1 MRKILFTFLLI
12 LIIENSYE
20 SECTKK
26 VADQS
31 EDTTNSNSQQ
41 PTNISTSQEATSD
54 PSEGGSKPSSSSKS
68 STENESETSSQSSS
82 VSPTSSQAD
91 TSEKSASESSSTIL
105 SDSTTSSISPSPE
118 PGNLRSLAKLLDT
131 EDCKSL
137 KTQDDD
143 KYQCVVSSDRKRCEE
158 VAKENSS
165 RLFLSF
171 IFAIIFIIF

>member
-31 EDTTNSNSQQ
+31 EDTNNSNSQQ

-54 PSEGGSKPSSSSKS
+54 PSEGGSKPSSTSKS
-68 STENESETSSQSSS
+68 STESESETSTQSSS
-82 VSPTSSQAD
+82 VIQTSSQAD
-91 TSEKSASESSSTIL
+91 T
-105 SDSTTSSISPSPE
+105 STTSSISPSQE
-118 PGNLRSLAKLLDT
+118 RERLRSLAKLLDT

-137 KTQDDD
+137 KTEDDD

>member
-26 VADQS
+26 VADQT
-31 EDTTNSNSQQ
+31 EDTNNSNSQQ

-68 STENESETSSQSSS
+68 STESESETSSQSSS
-82 VSPTSSQAD
+82 VIQTSSQAD
-91 TSEKSASESSSTIL
+91 TSEKSTSKSSSTIL
-105 SDSTTSSISPSPE
+105 STSSISPSP
-118 PGNLRSLAKLLDT
+118 GQGRLRSLAKLLDA

-137 KTQDDD
+137 KTEDDD
-143 KYQCVVSSDRKRCEE
+143 KYQCVVSSDRKKCEE

>member
-54 PSEGGSKPSSSSKS
+54 PSEGGSKPSSTSKS
-68 STENESETSSQSSS
+68 STESESETSTQSSS
-82 VSPTSSQAD
+82 VIQTSSQAD
-91 TSEKSASESSSTIL
+91 TSEKSTSEISSTIL
-105 SDSTTSSISPSPE
+105 S
-118 PGNLRSLAKLLDT
+118 GRLRSLAKLLDT

-137 KTQDDD
+137 KTEDDD